1 MGIVSDRLK
10 YAMELRNMRQSDLVE
25 KTGINKSSIST
36 YLSGEYQPKQTNTY
50 KLARALDVNPAW
62 LLGEDVDMI
71 PASSASY
78 RHTNLIPI
86 DEIINGHRVPVIGA
100 TAAGT
105 PIVADREWDEYI
117 PAPDG
122 RGRADAALRIE
133 GDSME
138 PHYLDGDYVYI
149 RYQDDVEDGQV
160 AAVCID
166 DTVTLKKVYHI
177 PNGIYLVS
185 ENAARYPP
193 MTYTTDEVNNIH
205 LLGLAVGFFRW
216 EH

>member
-1 MGIVSDRLK
+1 MSLGQRIRKIRESHGMTQAQFASIAGVSDK
-10 YAMELRNMRQSDLVE
+10 AV
-25 KTGINKSSIST
+25 ST
-36 YLSGEYQPKQTNTY
+36 WEN
-50 KLARALDVNPAW
+50 DVN
-62 LLGEDVDMI
+62 I
-71 PASSASY
+71 PRMGVIQKIADYFGITKSDIIDESNDNKYS
-78 RHTNLIPI
+78 NLIPI
-86 DEIINGHRVPVIGA
+86 AEINNGPRVPVIGA

-122 RGRADAALRIE
+122 RGRADAALRVD

-138 PHYLDGDYVYI
+138 PRYMDGDYVYI
-149 RYQDDVEDGQV
+149 RYQDDVDDGQI

-166 DTVTLKKVYHI
+166 DSVTLKKVYHI

-185 ENAARYPP
+185 ENAAHHPP

-216 EH
+216 EY